1 MEFRNVFFTK
11 KSIINNFKKY
21 QNRNFNHCLNSV
33 NKSKF
38 KNNIYYLN
46 KNDFLKCKT
55 ISFDYAILEKSKD
68 INAINLNIPWSDLGS
83 WKEICKVY
91 DKLKTNIKKRKI
103 FFIDLGAGIQIYIMV
118 KIF

>member
-1 MEFRNVFFTK
+1 MFFLTK
-11 KSIINNFKKY
+11 KSLINNFKKY

-38 KNNIYYLN
+38 KNNIYHLN
-46 KNDFLKCKT
+46 KNDFLKCKI

-68 INAINLNIPWSDLGS
+68 INAINLDIPWSDLGS

-91 DKLKTNIKKRKI
+91 DKLKQNIKKKKI
-103 FFIDLGAGIQIYIMV
+103 FL
-118 KIF
+118 

>member
-1 MEFRNVFFTK
+1 MFFLTK

-21 QNRNFNHCLNSV
+21 QNSNFNYCLNSV

-46 KNDFLKCKT
+46 KKDFLKCKT

-68 INAINLNIPWSDLGS
+68 INAINLNIPWSDP
-83 WKEICKVY
+83 
-91 DKLKTNIKKRKI
+91 R
-103 FFIDLGAGIQIYIMV
+103 
-118 KIF
+118 